1 MATDRIIK
9 LGVIVPSSNTA
20 LEPLTVA
27 IASTLPNISVH
38 FSRFRVTEISLSGN
52 ALSQFDDSKIIDA
65 AKLLADAKVDVIGW
79 SGTSAG
85 WLGLDKDR
93 ELCQKIED
101 ATGIKAT
108 TSCVG
113 MLNVFHKIF
122 SEQQK
127 KTGDNIK
134 KVRWGLVTPYLNE
147 VQQKVMKTFGD
158 AGYEVVAESH
168 LDRSVNADIVST
180 SEDELDKQ
188 MEDVLSKME
197 NEPIK
202 VVSTFCTNLRAAQRV
217 AYWENRWPG
226 LIVVDT
232 VVTVVWDMLRILG
245 VDSKD
250 LRAWGVMFSKGA
262 S

>member
-1 MATDRIIK
+1 MAEDRIVK

-20 LEPLTVA
+20 LEPSTTA
-27 IASTLPNISVH
+27 IASTIPNISVH
-38 FSRFRVTEISLSGN
+38 FSRFRVTEISLSDN

-113 MLNVFHKIF
+113 MLNVFHEIF
-122 SEQQK
+122 AGQEY
-127 KTGDNIK
+127 GEIIK
-134 KVRWGLVTPYLNE
+134 ARWGLVTPYLDE
-147 VQQKVMKTFGD
+147 VQKKVMKTFGD

-168 LDRSVNADIVST
+168 LDRSVNADIVAT

-202 VVSTFCTNLRAAQRV
+202 VISTFCTNLRAAQRV

-226 LIVVDT
+226 LVVVDT
-232 VVTVVWDMLRILG
+232 VATVVWDMLRILG
-245 VDSKD
+245 IDMKD
-250 LRAWGVMFSKGA
+250 LRAWGIMFSKAG